1 MMTMNS
7 WPYVFSLTDG
17 IKNRIF
23 QLKKK
28 IPIFITNLIQSV
40 LPFKIHRKFRKKLT
54 SVRRRSAFVIFQAIK
69 PLLNAGKLLT
79 GDGASKKATISKPL
93 LTKANNR
100 QSETATPGGFEMVS
114 ASTPDLRNDQQ
125 QQPTGR
131 SQKQTKTTVQT
142 RKTSKCCDSMKTT
155 RSNREKML
163 QEKEDF
169 QLAKMLQECI
179 GTTDAPSR
187 YSLRSRNKS
196 SVSSLSSTSSSQ
208 ELFHSKTAGYAMGGA
223 TQTKFN
229 KKTNQSFADATAT
242 TKDSMGRSQR
252 NNGDTNDKFIDF
264 SFQKLTRS
272 RRIAMTMS
280 GV

>member
-1 MMTMNS
+1 M
-7 WPYVFSLTDG
+7 
-17 IKNRIF
+17 
-23 QLKKK
+23 
-28 IPIFITNLIQSV
+28 
-40 LPFKIHRKFRKKLT
+40 
-54 SVRRRSAFVIFQAIK
+54 RRRSAFVIFQAIK

-79 GDGASKKATISKPL
+79 GDASKKATISKPL
-93 LTKANNR
+93 LAKANNS
-100 QSETATPGGFEMVS
+100 QSEATQDTCDTIETD
-114 ASTPDLRNDQQ
+114 ASPELTSDSN
-125 QQPTGR
+125 QPAHTTGR
-131 SQKQTKTTVQT
+131 SQRNTKTVQT
-142 RKTSKCCDSMKTT
+142 RKTSKGCDSTKTT

-169 QLAKMLQECI
+169 QLAKMLQECV

-208 ELFHSKTAGYAMGGA
+208 DLYHSKGYTTVGA
-223 TQTKFN
+223 TPKF
-229 KKTNQSFADATAT
+229 KKTIMPFADTANSTATAAAA
-242 TKDSMGRSQR
+242 KVLMGRAQR
-252 NNGDTNDKFIDF
+252 NNGDNTNEKFIDF